1 MTILRKLLTTISI
14 LFCWCIAPSIA
25 LSQQR
30 EHPLLHPDSLPNRE
44 VEVVQI
50 MEPEGTIQT
59 DTITVDT
66 PNITADSKE
75 QFTPDPMRA
84 VWYSA
89 LMPGLGQIYNRKY
102 WKLPIVIGGYAGL
115 LYGTTW
121 NAGYYADYTD
131 AYRDAVDD
139 DPSTNSY
146 MDFFA
151 SSVKEEDLDM
161 DWLATVLKNKK
172 DYYRR
177 NRDLCIISMVGVYLV
192 VMIDAYVDAQ
202 LYNFDISP
210 DLSLDIAPSLLDAS
224 TTNGVSWGVRGALTF

>member
-1 MTILRKLLTTISI
+1 MTNLRKLLTSISI
-14 LFCWCIAPSIA
+14 ILCCCMAHTTATAQES
-25 LSQQR
+25 
-30 EHPLLHPDSLPNRE
+30 HTDSLATQEAEIVRI
-44 VEVVQI
+44 VE
-50 MEPEGTIQT
+50 PLGTIET
-59 DTITVDT
+59 DTMRVQEPVTND
-66 PNITADSKE
+66 AKE
-75 QFTPDPMRA
+75 QFVPDPTRA
-84 VWYSA
+84 IWYSA

-121 NAGYYADYTD
+121 NAGYYSDYSD
-131 AYRDAVDD
+131 AYRDVMDD

-146 MDFFA
+146 MDFF
-151 SSVKEEDLDM
+151 SSTVNEADLDM

-177 NRDLCIISMVGVYLV
+177 NRDLCIISMIGVYLV

-210 DLSLDIAPSLLDAS
+210 DLSMDVTPSVLNAS
-224 TTNGVSWGVRGALTF
+224 TESGVSLGVRCAFTF